1 MTSRSDTGTQQR
13 ISIITLG
20 CSKNTV
26 DSEVLMNQIE
36 ANHLSLVEDPGE
48 ANTLI
53 INTCG
58 FIDAAKEESVN
69 TIVEAVEMKKRG
81 AIEKLYVAGC
91 LSERYRADL
100 EKELP
105 EVDRFFGVTDFRN
118 IIETLGGSYKY
129 ELLGERHLS
138 SPSHSAYV
146 KISEGCDRPCSFCSI
161 PLMRGGHVSVPL
173 EKVVH
178 EGKFLRELGTK
189 ELILIAQDTT
199 YYGLDL
205 YSERRLGQLMGE
217 LADIDGIDWIRLM
230 YAYPSH
236 FPLDVLDV
244 MRERENICRYID
256 IPIQHADDAVLKSMR
271 RGITRRATEEL
282 LAQIRTKVPGA
293 AIRTTLIVGY
303 PNESEAAFQSLYD
316 FVAQQRFDRLGVF
329 LYSQEENTTADILG
343 DPLPRK
349 VKEERR
355 DAIMELQ
362 REISQEKNEERIGQQ
377 LRILTDRVEGEYL
390 IGRSE
395 FDAPEVDNEV
405 LVPLNDFADTPPV
418 GDFVN
423 VEITGASEYDLM
435 ATVRRQ

>member
-1 MTSRSDTGTQQR
+1 MS
-13 ISIITLG
+13 
-20 CSKNTV
+20 
-26 DSEVLMNQIE
+26 QIE
-36 ANHLSLVEDPGE
+36 ANRMALVDEPGE
-48 ANTLI
+48 ADTLI

-81 AIEKLYVAGC
+81 DIRQLYVAGC

-105 EVDRFFGVTDFRN
+105 EVDRFFGVTDFKA

-138 SPSHSAYV
+138 SPSHSAYL
-146 KISEGCDRPCSFCSI
+146 KISEGCDRPCSFCAI
-161 PLMRGGHVSVPL
+161 PIMRGGHVSTPL
-173 EKVVH
+173 EKLVH
-178 EGKFLRELGTK
+178 EAKFLRELGTK

-205 YSERRLGQLMGE
+205 YGERCLAQLLGE
-217 LADIDGIDWIRLM
+217 LADVDGIEWIRLM
-230 YAYPSH
+230 YAYPSR
-236 FPLDVLDV
+236 FPLEALDV

-256 IPIQHADDAVLKSMR
+256 IPLQHADDAMLKSMR

-282 LAQIRTKVPGA
+282 LGEIRTRLPGA
-293 AIRTTLIVGY
+293 AIRTTFIVGY
-303 PNESEAAFQSLYD
+303 PGETDASFQALHD
-316 FVAQQRFDRLGVF
+316 FVEEQEFDRLGVF

-343 DPLPRK
+343 DPVPHA

-362 REISQEKNEERIGQQ
+362 SGISRRKNEARIGESMRV
-377 LRILTDRVEGEYL
+377 LCDRVEGDFVVA
-390 IGRSE
+390 RSE

-405 LVPLNDFADTPPV
+405 LIPLDDFSGAPPV
-418 GDFVN
+418 GDFAEVT
-423 VEITGASEYDLM
+423 VTEATEYDLM
-435 ATVRRQ
+435 ASKRR